1 MTETHYKALSQ
12 LWRLPMIN
20 LDKNLTIAQLNN
32 DLNYYYNTMNIGK
45 SEFDIRPMSMNHP
58 ITTFTSLQENDM
70 TDI

>member
-1 MTETHYKALSQ
+1 
-12 LWRLPMIN
+12 MIN

-32 DLNYYYNTMNIGK
+32 NLNYYYNTMNIGK
-45 SEFDIRPMSMNHP
+45 SEFNIRPMSINHP